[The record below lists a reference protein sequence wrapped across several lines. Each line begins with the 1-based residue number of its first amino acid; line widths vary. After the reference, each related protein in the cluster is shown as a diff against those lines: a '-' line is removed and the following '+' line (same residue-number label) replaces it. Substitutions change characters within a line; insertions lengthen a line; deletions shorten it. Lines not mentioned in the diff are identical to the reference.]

1 MPKQDIGSFYPK
13 NRKAWRNWLQK
24 NHIAKQSVWLIYYKK
39 GSGKPSL
46 SWSEAVDEAL
56 CFGWID
62 SVAKTLDEERY
73 IQFFCKRKPRSV
85 WSKINK
91 EKVQRLTDAGLM
103 TAAGQAIID
112 TARLNGSWNTLDEVE
127 AGIIPKDLL
136 QVFKLHPGAK
146 PYFTGLSRS
155 AQKAILQWL
164 HMAKQS
170 ATRQKRMEEIATLA
184 AQNLKPKQFR

>member
-13 NRKAWRNWLQK
+13 NPKAWRNWLQK
-24 NHIAKQSVWLIYYKK
+24 NHITKQSVWLIYYKK

-73 IQFFCKRKPRSV
+73 IQFFSKRKPRSV

-91 EKVQRLTDAGLM
+91 EKVQRLTYAGLM
-103 TAAGQAIID
+103 TAAGQASID

-127 AGIIPKDLL
+127 TGEIPKGLL
-136 QVFKLHPGAK
+136 QVFKLHQGAK

-164 HMAKQS
+164 HMAKQPV
-170 ATRQKRMEEIATLA
+170 TRQKRMEEIATLA
-184 AQNLKPKQFR
+184 AQKLKPKQFR